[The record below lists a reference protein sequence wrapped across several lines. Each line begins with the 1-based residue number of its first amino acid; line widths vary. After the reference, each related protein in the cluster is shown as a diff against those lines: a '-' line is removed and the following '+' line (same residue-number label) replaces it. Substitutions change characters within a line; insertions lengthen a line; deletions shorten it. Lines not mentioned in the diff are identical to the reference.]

1 MVGWVWG
8 RRCGQGWHR
17 VEPLGHSTEQA
28 LGAPETPGT
37 HWVLPRAELVLGCG
51 GGKRPGPEVSP
62 KPRYKF
68 HPQHLYCVWP
78 EVDPR
83 AYLSHILPMKW
94 EDQEVYFIV
103 MLRCIWHMVDLQP
116 MAVRA
121 SCLLTVLMKGV
132 CSASSKQA
140 FGDLLEATKRRF
152 LAFKLQEPLEN
163 MSV

>member
-1 MVGWVWG
+1 
-8 RRCGQGWHR
+8 
-17 VEPLGHSTEQA
+17 
-28 LGAPETPGT
+28 
-37 HWVLPRAELVLGCG
+37 
-51 GGKRPGPEVSP
+51 
-62 KPRYKF
+62 
-68 HPQHLYCVWP
+68 
-78 EVDPR
+78 
-83 AYLSHILPMKW
+83 MKW

-103 MLRCIWHMVDLQP
+103 MLRRIWHMVDLQP

>member
-1 MVGWVWG
+1 M
-8 RRCGQGWHR
+8 
-17 VEPLGHSTEQA
+17 EPVGHSTEQA

-37 HWVLPRAELVLGCG
+37 HWVLLRAELVRGWG
-51 GGKRPGPEVSP
+51 GGKHPGPEVSP

-78 EVDPR
+78 EADPR
-83 AYLSHILPMKW
+83 AYLSHTLPIKW
-94 EDQEVYFIV
+94 GEQEVYFMV

-116 MAVRA
+116 RT

-132 CSASSKQA
+132 CFAPSKQA
-140 FGDLLEATKRRF
+140 FGNLLEAAKGRF

-163 MSV
+163 M